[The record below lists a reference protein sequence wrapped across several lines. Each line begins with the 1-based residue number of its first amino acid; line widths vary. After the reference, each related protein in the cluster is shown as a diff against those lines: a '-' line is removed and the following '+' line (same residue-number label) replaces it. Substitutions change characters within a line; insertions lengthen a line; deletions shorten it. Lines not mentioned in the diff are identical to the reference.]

1 MEKIKGL
8 EEQEF
13 QDVIDVLGQ
22 VSTRFDPAFVAVYS
36 LTPRPS
42 VRGHWGRDERAPE
55 AMPQVPVQDMRD
67 PWSLTDTVRTETQRF
82 TAIRSSGLQRRV
94 RRSVEGEVQ

>member
-1 MEKIKGL
+1 MTEVEKIKGL

-22 VSTRFDPAFVAVYS
+22 VSMRFDFAFTVVYS

-42 VRGHWGRDERAPE
+42 VRGHGGRDERAPE
-55 AMPQVPVQDMRD
+55 AMSQVLV
-67 PWSLTDTVRTETQRF
+67 
-82 TAIRSSGLQRRV
+82 
-94 RRSVEGEVQ
+94 